1 MAFFLFVL
9 LCFFNNSSALCF
21 SSCSYAMSYLNR
33 KGLFDRVWK
42 AVLCQ
47 DVCKWVHR
55 CAHAQPCPK
64 VWWPRLWRFSQ
75 LGEDEEGKWIG
86 GAQRHFCKLRG
97 VLLMHADYCSVVMAW
112 MLKLLDAVPSS
123 VAAFWCSD
131 AWVSWCLRASAVGVI
146 EFLEVPWQHC
156 RSADRW
162 LRYDWHREL
171 TAIMASLSVL
181 LY

>member
-1 MAFFLFVL
+1 MAFFCLFCFVFLITLLHCASPVVHMQCPIWIEKACLIEYGKLYCARMFANGCIDVHMLNPVL
-9 LCFFNNSSALCF
+9 RFGDHVSGDF
-21 SSCSYAMSYLNR
+21 LN
-33 KGLFDRVWK
+33 L
-42 AVLCQ
+42 
-47 DVCKWVHR
+47 
-55 CAHAQPCPK
+55 
-64 VWWPRLWRFSQ
+64 
-75 LGEDEEGKWIG
+75 GKWIG

-97 VLLMHADYCSVVMAW
+97 VLLMREDYCSVVMAW

-156 RSADRW
+156 GSADRW
-162 LRYDWHREL
+162 LRYDWHYEL
-171 TAIMASLSVL
+171 TAVMASLSGL